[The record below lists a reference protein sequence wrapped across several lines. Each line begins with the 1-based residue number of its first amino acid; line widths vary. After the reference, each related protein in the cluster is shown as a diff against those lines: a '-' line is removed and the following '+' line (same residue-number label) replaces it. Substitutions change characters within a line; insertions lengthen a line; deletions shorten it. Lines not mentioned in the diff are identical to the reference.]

1 MVKLG
6 DYKAQSHTIHKVGIQ
21 VGAILISLLMGAV
34 IIRLLGLSP
43 AKAYIALYKGGLGSV
58 NAIGE
63 TLVKTT
69 PLILTGLS
77 YAFAYRSG
85 LINIG
90 AEGQLYMGGF
100 AATLA
105 GIHLTALP
113 MIIHIPV
120 ALAAGF
126 IGGGLWGLL
135 VGWLKVRFGAN
146 EIITTVMLNYVAM
159 YFVSFLVTGP
169 MKAPPGNYPE
179 SRHVAESAIL
189 PTLLPGTRLHI
200 GLIVALAAIIFYFV
214 FMWKMK
220 LGYEMRVVGRNM
232 TASRYAGMKPE
243 KMMILAMFI
252 AGGMGGLAGSIEIL
266 GIQERL
272 LQGFS
277 PGYGFDG
284 IAVSLVGMNSPIGI
298 VLGAMLFGVLRA
310 GGNMMQMIAQVPLAI
325 IYIIQALVII
335 LVISGQM
342 FRFSERKRMLAMV
355 GEQTDTGAE
364 EGEEQNG

>member
-1 MVKLG
+1 MEK
-6 DYKAQSHTIHKVGIQ
+6 YKAQSHTLQKVGIQ
-21 VGAILISLLMGAV
+21 VGAIIVSLLMGAV
-34 IIRLLGLSP
+34 IIRILGLSP
-43 AKAYIALYKGGLGSV
+43 SKAYSALYLGGLGSV
-58 NAIGE
+58 NAVGE

-69 PLILTGLS
+69 PLVLTALS

-100 AATLA
+100 LATLV
-105 GIHLTALP
+105 GIHLGGLP
-113 MIIHIPV
+113 MIIHLPLS
-120 ALAAGF
+120 LAAGF
-126 IGGGLWGLL
+126 IGGGMWGLL

-146 EIITTVMLNYVAM
+146 EIITTVMLNYVAI
-159 YFVSFLVTGP
+159 YFISFLVTGP
-169 MKAPPGNYPE
+169 MKAPPGNFPE
-179 SRHVAESAIL
+179 SRHVAESAVL
-189 PTLLPGTRLHI
+189 PNLLPGTRLHI
-200 GLIVALAAIIFYFV
+200 GLLVAIAAIAFYYI
-214 FMWKMK
+214 FMWRMRV
-220 LGYEMRVVGRNM
+220 GYEMRVVGRNM

-252 AGGMGGLAGSIEIL
+252 AGGMGGLAGSVEIL
-266 GIQERL
+266 GVQERL

-298 VLGAMLFGVLRA
+298 FLGAMLFGVLRA

-325 IYIIQALVII
+325 IKIIQALVII

-342 FRFSERKRMLAMV
+342 IQFTERRRMLSKV
-355 GEQTDTGAE
+355 GQQSEVQETEG
-364 EGEEQNG
+364 GEENA